1 MLLFFSAPMHTDRA
15 RERWTL
21 TPIKTCTCIL
31 ACRDGESLELS
42 GQFGSHEPQGATSTD
57 GCPYAEPV
65 AVEPAATIA
74 SGAAVRQSPRRCPQL
89 IEIAAGPAMIK
100 MDDAAANPS
109 VRCESFLYA
118 SERNCASGSLSPIAA
133 RQYHMMR
140 RKTAALQDFSP
151 VYARFGSF
159 ASPQRACNARGT
171 SAMPPRPT
179 AISAKRDHRRK
190 RLQ

>member
-1 MLLFFSAPMHTDRA
+1 MSRKALLP
-15 RERWTL
+15 
-21 TPIKTCTCIL
+21 PI
-31 ACRDGESLELS
+31 
-42 GQFGSHEPQGATSTD
+42 

-151 VYARFGSF
+151 VYARFGSK
-159 ASPQRACNARGT
+159 AAEMIGAMQRPM
-171 SAMPPRPT
+171 SALPPK
-179 AISAKRDHRRK
+179 ADK
-190 RLQ
+190 

>member
-1 MLLFFSAPMHTDRA
+1 M
-15 RERWTL
+15 
-21 TPIKTCTCIL
+21 
-31 ACRDGESLELS
+31 
-42 GQFGSHEPQGATSTD
+42 

-151 VYARFGSF
+151 VYARFGSI
-159 ASPQRACNARGT
+159 ANEGAEAARPRM
-171 SAMPPRPT
+171 SALRPT
-179 AISAKRDHRRK
+179 ADRHARVASTASVVNEGEQPN
-190 RLQ
+190 LV